1 MAFGSRIQLTALD
14 GITAWDW
21 FDMSGNQM
29 KTCQID
35 TGDLVTSRLRGPDW
49 TPYAQAIAKHYPI
62 QVPWYLTKT
71 VNLEDTGAVPPRFT
85 QITTPQLHDVLIL
98 GMSALVFNT
107 PLQDDNG
114 NFIYLNITDQET
126 GIPWVAPNTLGFAPL
141 PAFAGVNILAPGIAS
156 LASLPVTPIIK
167 LPEAFFLPRGVQL
180 KLDWTAIAA
189 SVSLV
194 NRSATL
200 TMIGV
205 QLINPK
211 LGSKAPRSVVMPN
224 GDEIIVGSRLPWFG
238 CVPFGA
244 RATGATP
251 RSFNTFTLPIGQQL
265 MQFFPPIDCN
275 VELHDTYG
283 NFLVSPTAYDGLAGA
298 GFPTPF
304 LTMKFTDMGAQN
316 DWTPGLSPTP
326 AVLGKETDVEPVM
339 PFPKPVY
346 LETGHRT
353 AFTMQNNTTAVA
365 GQVNQGTVTIRGVR
379 LCEY

>member
-1 MAFGSRIQLTALD
+1 MN
-14 GITAWDW
+14 
-21 FDMSGNQM
+21 GNQAA
-29 KTCQID
+29 KTCRIE
-35 TGDLVTSRLRGPDW
+35 TGDLVTSMLRGPEW
-49 TPYAQAIAKHYPI
+49 TPYAQAIADHYPI

-71 VNLEDTGAVPPRFT
+71 VNLEDTGGVPPLFT
-85 QITTPQLHDVLIL
+85 QVTTPQLHDVLIL
-98 GMSALVFNT
+98 GMSALIFNEI
-107 PLQDDNG
+107 LQDDNG
-114 NFIYLNITDQET
+114 NFIYLNITDKET

-141 PAFAGVNILAPGIAS
+141 PAFAGVNILAPGLLT

-180 KLDWTAIAA
+180 KLDWTAITT

-194 NRSATL
+194 NRNATL

-211 LGSKAPRSVVMPN
+211 QGSKAPSHVTMPN
-224 GDEIIVGSRLPWFG
+224 GNRIPVGSRMPWFG

-298 GFPTPF
+298 GFDTTF
-304 LTMKFTDMGAQN
+304 LTMKFTDMGAEN

-326 AVLGKETDVEPVM
+326 ALLGKETDVEPVM
-339 PFPKPVY
+339 PFPKPAY
-346 LETGHRT
+346 LEMGHRT

-365 GQVNQGTVTIRGVR
+365 GQVNQGTVTLRGVR

>member
-1 MAFGSRIQLTALD
+1 MGLQHGADFMNS
-14 GITAWDW
+14 
-21 FDMSGNQM
+21 NQAT
-29 KTCQID
+29 KTCRIE
-35 TGDLVTSRLRGPDW
+35 TGDLVTSMLRGPEW
-49 TPYAQAIAKHYPI
+49 TPYAQAIADHYPI

-71 VNLEDTGAVPPRFT
+71 VNLDDTGAVPPRFT
-85 QITTPQLHDVLIL
+85 QVTTPQLYDVLIL

-107 PLQDDNG
+107 PLQNDNG
-114 NFIYLNITDQET
+114 NFIYLNITDKET

-141 PAFAGVNILAPGIAS
+141 PAFAGVNLLTAGAS
-156 LASLPVTPIIK
+156 LANLPVTPIIK

-189 SVSLV
+189 SVSIV

-205 QLINPK
+205 QLINPT
-211 LGSKAPRSVVMPN
+211 LGSKAPSHVTMPN
-224 GDEIIVGSRLPWFG
+224 GNKIPVGSRMPWFG

-244 RATGATP
+244 RATGAAP
-251 RSFNTFTLPIGQQL
+251 RSFNSFTLPIGQQL

-283 NFLVSPTAYDGLAGA
+283 NFLVSPTAFDQAGS
-298 GFPTPF
+298 GFNTTF
-304 LTMKFTDMGAQN
+304 LTMKFTDMGAEN

-326 AVLGKETDVEPVM
+326 ALLGKETDVQPAM
-339 PFPKPVY
+339 PFSKPVY
-346 LETGHRT
+346 LETGHHT
-353 AFTMQNNTTAVA
+353 ALTAQNNTTAVA